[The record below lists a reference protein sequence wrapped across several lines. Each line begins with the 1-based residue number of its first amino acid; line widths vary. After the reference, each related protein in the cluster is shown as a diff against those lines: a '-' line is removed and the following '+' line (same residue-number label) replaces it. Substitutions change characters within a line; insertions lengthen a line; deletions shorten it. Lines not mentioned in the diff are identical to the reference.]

1 MRKTVELKKL
11 IDEQRAKVDGLY
23 KAEQFDAAVKEAKVL
38 NSMIDEYHVAESVEK
53 ATFQDF
59 GSFEKI
65 NKTAVKDIKKMHN
78 RVFNKLVLGDKFKYP
93 AMTDEEKAYAETLDA
108 AGTPGQVGATPTKG
122 GYLIPTEQMTRIIE
136 FRRAYAQL
144 KNYCNVQMAGSRTG
158 TQPTIG
164 KEDGELTN
172 FEELKDINVSD
183 IDFGQVSY
191 AVKDYGDII
200 PVANQLLQD
209 IDVNLVDIIG
219 QRFARKSVNT
229 ENKAIITLLN
239 TLAAT
244 AYDSYKGINTVL
256 NKVLDPAISANST
269 IFTNQSGYDFLDQ
282 LEDAEKRPL
291 LMADVTAPGQYR
303 YRGRPIV
310 VLKDTILTSATGTVP
325 FLIGSMSDYATFF
338 DRVGVEMAIST
349 EALFTKYATAIRAVE
364 RFDVQKVDGEA
375 MVLATVKTTTV

>member
-11 IDEQRAKVDGLY
+11 IDEQRVKVDGLY
-23 KAEQFDAAVKEAKVL
+23 KEEQFDAAVKEAETL
-38 NSMIDEYHVAESVEK
+38 NSMIKEYHIAEAVEN
-53 ATFQDF
+53 ASFQGL
-59 GSFEKI
+59 GSFHKVNEYSE
-65 NKTAVKDIKKMHN
+65 KDIKKIHN
-78 RVFNKLVLGDKFKYP
+78 HVFNKLVLGDKFNYP
-93 AMTDEEKAYAETLDA
+93 ALTDDEKTYAETLDA
-108 AGTPGQVGATPTKG
+108 AGSPGQVGATPTKG

-219 QRFARKSVNT
+219 QRFARKAVNT

-239 TLAAT
+239 TLTAT

-338 DRVGVEMAIST
+338 DKVGVEMAIST

>member
-11 IDEQRAKVDGLY
+11 IDAQRTKVDGLY
-23 KAEQFDAAVKEAKVL
+23 KAEQFSDAVKEAQIL
-38 NSMIDEYHVAESVEK
+38 NSMMEEYHIAEAMER
-53 ATFQDF
+53 ATFQGAF
-59 GSFEKI
+59 HEIG
-65 NKTAVKDIKKMHN
+65 KTSNADSKKMHN
-78 RVFNKLVLGDKFKYP
+78 RVFNKLVLGDKFSYP
-93 AMTDEEKAYAETLDA
+93 ALTDEEKEYAETLDA
-108 AGTPGQVGATPTKG
+108 AGTPGQVGATPSKG
-122 GYLIPTEQMTRIIE
+122 GYLIPTEQMARIIE

-144 KNYCNVQMAGSRTG
+144 KNYCNVQTAGSRTG

-164 KEDGELTN
+164 SEHGELTN

-183 IDFGQVSY
+183 IDFGQISY
-191 AVKDYGDII
+191 SIKDYGDII

-219 QRFARKSVNT
+219 QRFARKAVNT
-229 ENKAIITLLN
+229 ENKAIVNLLKTL
-239 TLAAT
+239 TPT

-256 NKVLDPAISANST
+256 NTVLDTAISANAT

-310 VLKDTILTSATGTVP
+310 VLNDTILTSTTGTVP
-325 FLIGSMSDYATFF
+325 FLIGSMTDYATFF
-338 DRVGVEMAIST
+338 DRVGIEMAIST
-349 EALFTKYATAIRAVE
+349 EALFVKYATAIRAVE
-364 RFDVQKVDGEA
+364 RFDVQKVDEKA
-375 MVLATVKTTTV
+375 MVMATVKTTTV